1 MKQLK
6 INKKIYLLSFVSIVI
21 LTQCNMNKTTVNLQG
36 NWTPNNKKALEKLI
50 SSNANQNQFAVFDF
64 DNTTLCRDIGE
75 ATLDQLILDHK
86 VEINNSILGL
96 SPAIQQGDSFPGI
109 IEYYEALLGATKH
122 QKNDEMLHSNGYMWA
137 TQVLAGLNLDTIL
150 AETEK
155 AFDNNSAA
163 SDLQTGNQTKLKH
176 YARPFFYPEMVDLM
190 GNLLKNGINV
200 YIISASNIWTV
211 RYMVLK
217 HLNRILEQKYG
228 VSIKPENVFGI
239 STLMRNSQD
248 GKLYKDA
255 YLVQTNKTY
264 ANLKKEELEKFTP
277 TVMSAFP
284 LSAYAGKTATIL
296 QFISGQ
302 KPLLTA
308 GDSPNDIPMM
318 RIAKNRL
325 WIERLDKKDY
335 KKKILNE
342 NFENILFQPTLN
354 KKNAGFKKE
363 RE

>member
-1 MKQLK
+1 MKALK
-6 INKKIYLLSFVSIVI
+6 INKKIYLLSFLSFII
-21 LTQCNMNKTTVNLQG
+21 LTQCNMNKVSVNLQG
-36 NWTPNNKKALEKLI
+36 NWTPKNKKVLEKII
-50 SSNANQNQFAVFDF
+50 SSSANQNQFAVFDF

-75 ATLDQLILDHK
+75 ATLEQLVLDNK
-86 VEINNSILGL
+86 IETNNTILGL
-96 SPAIQQGDSFPGI
+96 SPAISQGDSFPGI
-109 IEYYEALLGATKH
+109 IEYYEALLGATNH
-122 QKNDEMLHSNGYMWA
+122 QENDEMRHSNGYVWA
-137 TQVLAGLNLDTIL
+137 TQVLSGLNLNTIL
-150 AETEK
+150 AEAEK

-163 SDLQTGNQTKLKH
+163 MDLETGAESKLEQ
-176 YARPFFYPEMVDLM
+176 YVRPFFYPEMVDLI
-190 GNLLKNGINV
+190 GNLLKNGIDV
-200 YIISASNIWTV
+200 YIISASNVWTV
-211 RYMVLK
+211 RYLVLN
-217 HLNRILEQKYG
+217 HLNGILNQKYG

-239 STLMRNSQD
+239 STLMRNTQD

-255 YLVQTNKTY
+255 YLVQTNKAY
-264 ANLKKEELEKFTP
+264 AKLEKDELKKIIP

-296 QFISGQ
+296 QFISSQ
-302 KPLLTA
+302 KPLIVA

-354 KKNAGFKKE
+354 KENAGFKKK
-363 RE
+363 

>member
-1 MKQLK
+1 MKALK
-6 INKKIYLLSFVSIVI
+6 INKKIYLLSFVSILI
-21 LTQCNMNKTTVNLQG
+21 LSQCNMNKTSVNLQG
-36 NWTPNNKKALEKLI
+36 NWTPSNKKALEKLI
-50 SSNANQNQFAVFDF
+50 TSSAKQNQFAVFDF

-75 ATLDQLILDHK
+75 ATLEQLILDHK

-122 QKNDEMLHSNGYMWA
+122 QGNDEMLHSNGYVWA
-137 TQVLAGLNLDTIL
+137 TQALAGLNLNSIL

-163 SDLQTGNQTKLKH
+163 NDLKTGNQSKIEH

-190 GNLLKNGINV
+190 GNLLKNGIDV

-211 RYMVLK
+211 RYMVMQ
-217 HLNRILEQKYG
+217 HLNTILQQKFG

-239 STLMRNSQD
+239 STLMRNTQD

-255 YLVQTNKTY
+255 YLVQSNKAY
-264 ANLKKEELEKFTP
+264 AKLQKEELEKFTP

-296 QFISGQ
+296 QFISSQ
-302 KPLLTA
+302 KPLLVA

-363 RE
+363 